1 LYCGREASVSY
12 GTSHAQ
18 TLSRLATRAVLGA
31 GTVASDAESKKR
43 SKYSSLS
50 PLCEVTPVAVEML
63 GMLDDSATDFLY
75 DLGQHIETV
84 TAKPRSF
91 MFLMQ
96 HLSIATQRGNAVCV
110 NKTFG
115 DINVA

>member
-75 DLGQHIETV
+75 DLG
-84 TAKPRSF
+84 
-91 MFLMQ
+91 
-96 HLSIATQRGNAVCV
+96 
-110 NKTFG
+110 
-115 DINVA
+115 